1 VAKRGAKSKL
11 TEERRKSILD
21 SVRLGLT
28 FKMAAEIAGI
38 HPDTLAL
45 WRKNNTQFFR
55 DMQRAE
61 SDGIRERLARISR
74 HGGEDW
80 KADAWILSHRRPEMF
95 SERRIVDLNTGE
107 NKSPYELMN
116 MAIDSGGKAE
126 DEDE

>member
-1 VAKRGAKSKL
+1 MAKRGAKSKL

-28 FKMAAEIAGI
+28 FKMACEIAGI
-38 HPDTLAL
+38 SEATLCN
-45 WRKNNTQFFR
+45 WRNDKVEFLE

-107 NKSPYELMN
+107 NKSPYEIMN
-116 MAIDSGGKAE
+116 EAIDSGGKSE
-126 DEDE
+126 DD